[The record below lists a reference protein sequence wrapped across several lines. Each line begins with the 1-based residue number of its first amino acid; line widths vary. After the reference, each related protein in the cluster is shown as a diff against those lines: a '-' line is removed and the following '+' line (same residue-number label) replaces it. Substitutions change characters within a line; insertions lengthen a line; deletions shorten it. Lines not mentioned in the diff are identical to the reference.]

1 MPVILLTNIENV
13 ERNNITHH
21 ESAPVMYHTRQFMS
35 RPETLLTFSDYMEDF
50 KARVEIHNYEV
61 KKLRED
67 LSFLFNYLMDD
78 VYFKVVNK

>member
-1 MPVILLTNIENV
+1 MT
-13 ERNNITHH
+13 
-21 ESAPVMYHTRQFMS
+21 
-35 RPETLLTFSDYMEDF
+35 RPETLLTFSDYIEDF

-67 LSFLFNYLMDD
+67 IKLVFDFLLDD